1 MKCYSCGCT
10 LSEYDFCTGC
20 GADVKVYKKI
30 LYLSNM
36 YYNDGLKKAQVR
48 DLSGAVISL
57 RQSLK
62 CNKNNIDARNLLGL
76 VYFEMGEAVS
86 ALSEWVISKN
96 LKSKKNIADDFI
108 KQVQGNPSK
117 LDAINQAI
125 KKYNQALT
133 YCRQDSLDLAVIQ
146 LKKVLSINPN
156 MIKGYQLLALLYMN
170 GEEWDKAKKTI
181 LKAVKID
188 ANNTI
193 SLTYLREIDKMLAAK
208 EEAGIDSNGGK
219 RKKKAP
225 KEEAITY
232 QSGNETIIQPLNG
245 PERSGGTTILNILVG
260 MVIGVGI
267 MWFLILPSRIQS
279 EKSDINKNL
288 VEVSNQLTEKS
299 AAIEELN
306 KRVEALQ
313 KENTELETQIE
324 DYTGS
329 DGVMNA
335 ADDLMAATY
344 KYIKEPGNAVEVMDL
359 LEKIETSYVE
369 GSESSEEFKTLYK
382 LLFDEVGTK
391 AAAEYLSTG
400 LEAFRSG
407 DYTTAITDL
416 TKAYEMDETNV
427 EALYNLAHSYRHAEN
442 TDKAD
447 ELYQEVIDKF
457 PSSVYARNAKGYKSD
472 SANRTAN
479 ANSNAG
485 NSNGNPA
492 GANESNG
499 NAGTQQG
506 ESQLP
511 AVNEPTLPPT
521 PDPNA
526 ITDPANPLGTGPD
539 VQTPVVQ

>member
-1 MKCYSCGCT
+1 MKCYNCGCT
-10 LSEYDFCTGC
+10 LSEHDFCTGC
-20 GADVKVYKKI
+20 GVDVKVYKKI
-30 LYLSNM
+30 MYLSNM

-96 LKSKKNIADDFI
+96 LKNKKNIADDFI
-108 KQVQGNPSK
+108 RQVQGNPSK

-133 YCRQDSLDLAVIQ
+133 YCRQGSLDLAVIQ

-156 MIKGYQLLALLYMN
+156 MIKGYQLLSLLYMN
-170 GEEWDKAKKTI
+170 SEEWDKAKKTI

-188 ANNTI
+188 TNNTM
-193 SLTYLREIDKMLAAK
+193 SLTYLREIDRVLATR
-208 EEAGIDSNGGK
+208 EDLGGDSDTGSKGK
-219 RKKKAP
+219 RRKKSRKDD
-225 KEEAITY
+225 AITY

-245 PERSGGTTILNILVG
+245 PEKSGGAAILNILVG

-288 VEVSNQLTEKS
+288 VSVSNQLTEKS
-299 AAIEELN
+299 AAIDELN

-313 KENTELETQIE
+313 QENTELKTQIE

-335 ADDLMAATY
+335 ADDLMEATQ
-344 KYIKEPGNAVEVMDL
+344 KYINTPDSVIEVMDL
-359 LEKIETSYVE
+359 LEQIDASYTE
-369 GSESSEEFKTLYK
+369 GTESSEAFKALYS
-382 LLFDEVGTK
+382 LLYEKVG
-391 AAAEYLSTG
+391 ARASEEYLQTG
-400 LEAFRSG
+400 LDAFRNG
-407 DYTTAITDL
+407 DYTAAITDL
-416 TKAYEMDETNV
+416 TKAYEMDDTKA
-427 EALYNLAHSYRHAEN
+427 EALYNLAHSYRHMEN

-447 ELYQEVIDKF
+447 ELYQEVLDKF
-457 PSSVYARNAKGYKSD
+457 PNSAYARNARGYMSD
-472 SANRTAN
+472 SANRSSNSNAGGNSSNTNN

-485 NSNGNPA
+485 
-492 GANESNG
+492 
-499 NAGTQQG
+499 TQQG
-506 ESQLP
+506 APQVP
-511 AVNEPTLPPT
+511 AVNEPTLPEDPV

-526 ITDPANPLGTGPD
+526 AANPVDPNAAGV
-539 VQTPVVQ
+539 VQPPVVQ